1 MSQPQDSES
10 ELTQSGAAP
19 SAETPD
25 NSDPSTSTPDV
36 TDKSLVAQ
44 PATQPE
50 KKEFWESATDLATG
64 LGEAVGKTVRQTG
77 KAALDTASGVG
88 QVIGATANH
97 TGKTVLDTTT
107 GIGKA
112 ITHTTAQTSKAALEK
127 AIDLGEAIGSTATH
141 TSKALVGMTT
151 STGTFAIQHIQQLL
165 NHATQGTGQAIDFVG
180 NNPIV
185 KRALGALKLDWLVSA
200 TDRVDVVKAT
210 AAVRELQQEHPDES
224 PSQIAHRIMV
234 QKAIYAGGS
243 GLVSSLVPGQAI
255 ALFAVDL
262 AATTALQ
269 AEMVYQI
276 AAAYGLD
283 LEDPA
288 RKGEVLA
295 IFGLALGGGRAIK
308 AGLAFVRSVPVAGA
322 LIGAGANAT
331 MLYALGYAACRFYE
345 AKLNPDVV
353 ETSTEALEAIQQ
365 NSERYLAVATAQET
379 ITDQVLAHMI
389 LASHPEK
396 SWDDILPNLQSL
408 NFAPASLEAIAKNI
422 QSPQPLGA
430 LLDQLNRDFAAP
442 LLARCYRIAQLDH
455 EISAEE
461 AKILQAI
468 QEKFDLNPDA
478 IAATANLSLSE

>member
-1 MSQPQDSES
+1 MSQPQEPEREVAQFSAVPSEGTSDDSDLS
-10 ELTQSGAAP
+10 TP
-19 SAETPD
+19 TPD
-25 NSDPSTSTPDV
+25 TTE
-36 TDKSLVAQ
+36 KAKAL
-44 PATQPE
+44 ATQPE

-64 LGEAVGKTVRQTG
+64 FSEAVGKTVQHTG

-88 QVIGATANH
+88 QVIGKTASH
-97 TGKTVLDTTT
+97 AGKTVLDKTT
-107 GIGKA
+107 GIG
-112 ITHTTAQTSKAALEK
+112 
-127 AIDLGEAIGSTATH
+127 GAIGSTATH
-141 TSKALVGMTT
+141 TSKALVNMAAST
-151 STGTFAIQHIQQLL
+151 STFAINQIQQLL
-165 NHATQGTGQAIDFVG
+165 HQATQNTGQAIDLVG
-180 NNPIV
+180 NNPLV

-200 TDRVDVVKAT
+200 TNQVDVVKAT
-210 AAVRELQQEHPDES
+210 AAVRQLQQEHPDES
-224 PSQIAHRIMV
+224 PSQITHRIMV

-243 GLVSSLVPGQAI
+243 GLVSSLLPGQAI

-353 ETSTEALEAIQQ
+353 ETSTETLEAIQQ
-365 NSERYLAVATAQET
+365 NSERYLAVATAQEA
-379 ITDQVLAHMI
+379 IMDQVLAHMI

-408 NFAPASLEAIAKNI
+408 NFTPASLAAIAKNI

-430 LLDQLNRDFAAP
+430 LLDQLDRDFAAP
-442 LLARCYRIAQLDH
+442 LLAQCYRITQLDQ
-455 EISAEE
+455 EVSAAE
-461 AKILQAI
+461 AEILQAI
-468 QEKFDLNPDA
+468 QEKFDLNSEA
-478 IAATANLSLSE
+478 IAANAKLPAQE